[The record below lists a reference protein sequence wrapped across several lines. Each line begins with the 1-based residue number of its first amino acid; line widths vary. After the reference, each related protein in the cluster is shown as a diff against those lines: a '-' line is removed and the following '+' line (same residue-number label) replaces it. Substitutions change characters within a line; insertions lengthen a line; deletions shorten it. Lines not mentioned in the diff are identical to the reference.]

1 MATGAGQWVGGE
13 RYDAY
18 ASALPGR
25 SCLHPPTKRRV
36 HSSQLT
42 ISLSCE
48 PLYAGGA
55 RRPSLQTESRFTRNE
70 EFVKTLMLGA
80 GAVGTVSALKFAQEA
95 MLEQLVIADAVS
107 ARASLLADRLNDP
120 RVSGLGLDACDR
132 AAVARTIR
140 ETGSTIVL
148 NAALPLTNL
157 QVMRACLDAGCD
169 YIDLASGGTDAD
181 GVPKLEDQFA
191 LDGEF
196 RAAGRLA
203 LLGMGADPGTTNVYA
218 AYAAKHLLDT
228 VTEIR
233 VRDGDN
239 SVCQGHDGF
248 VAAFSPWVF
257 IDECLC
263 KAVSW
268 RDGRYHLEEP
278 LTGSEPFEFPELGI
292 LDCYYVDHE
301 ESKTL
306 PRSFPHARIV
316 DFKLCM
322 DDVTVETLRVMKRL
336 GLSAKSRVQVGDAS
350 IAPRDLVVS
359 LLPQPKDLAG
369 RLRGKTCV
377 GTLVRGLKNG
387 EPRAYYVYNVS
398 DHEAAYAELGVQAT
412 AYQTGIPPVIAA
424 RLIHRGVWRGAGVVS
439 PEQFDPDPFLEAL
452 AQEGMPWQVRDDS
465 SRTGVPRVPRL
476 SRPET
481 AAA

>member
-1 MATGAGQWVGGE
+1 MGVEG
-13 RYDAY
+13 YDGY
-18 ASALPGR
+18 ASAPLGR
-25 SCLHPPTKRRV
+25 ACLHPPTKRRV

-55 RRPSLQTESRFTRNE
+55 RRHSLQTESRFTRKE
-70 EFVKTLMLGA
+70 EFVKVLMLGA
-80 GAVGTVSALKFAQEA
+80 GAVGTVSALKFVQEA

-120 RVSGLGLDACDR
+120 RVSAIGLDAGDR

-148 NAALPLTNL
+148 NAALPVTNL
-157 QVMRACLDAGCD
+157 QVMRACLEAGCD

-191 LDGEF
+191 LDAEF

-218 AYAAKHLLDT
+218 AHAAKHLLDT
-228 VTEIR
+228 VTEVR

-268 RDGRYHLEEP
+268 RNGRYHLEEP
-278 LTGSEPFEFPELGI
+278 LTGSEPFDFPELGL

-301 ESKTL
+301 EAKTL
-306 PRSFPHARIV
+306 PRFFPQARTV
-316 DFKLCM
+316 DFKLGM
-322 DDVTVETLRVMKRL
+322 DRVTVETLRVMQRL
-336 GLSAKSRVQVGDAS
+336 GLSGKDRVQVGEAS

-369 RLRGKTCV
+369 RMRGKTCV
-377 GTLVRGLKNG
+377 GTLVRGLRNG
-387 EPRAYYVYNVS
+387 EPRAYYIYNVS
-398 DHEAAYAELGVQAT
+398 DHEAAFAELGVQAT

-424 RLIHRGVWRGAGVVS
+424 RLIHQRIWRGVGVLS
-439 PEQFDPDPFLEAL
+439 PEQLDPDPFLAHLER
-452 AQEGMPWQVRDDS
+452 EGMPWHIRDDS
-465 SRTGVPRVPRL
+465 ARPAIPRVRPL
-476 SRPET
+476 STRET